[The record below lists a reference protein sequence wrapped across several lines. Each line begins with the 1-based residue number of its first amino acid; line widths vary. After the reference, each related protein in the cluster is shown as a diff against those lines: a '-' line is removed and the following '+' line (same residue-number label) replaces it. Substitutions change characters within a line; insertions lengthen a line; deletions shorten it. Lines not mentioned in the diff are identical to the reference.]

1 VNSRSTRLARRLAAV
16 AGSVAFAFVI
26 GACGNITVGGF
37 QNVTVDVSGN
47 APETTQ
53 PITFTSP
60 AALSVTEGPRPSDAP
75 AEAGEE
81 ADGEEAEGE
90 VEIDVRLALVTE
102 AGNVEMLGRDDIR
115 IKLDL
120 QGSDEVEAIDELVP
134 TARYT
139 ALRLTFTHIKVEVER
154 GLVVN
159 GEEIVGEIEVE
170 LDDPALV
177 VTRAIDIQPVAG
189 SRVDLLVDLNTPAWL
204 AAVDPM
210 TRTVDASAFAA
221 LVDLVV
227 R

>member
-1 VNSRSTRLARRLAAV
+1 MRLARRLAGV

-26 GACGNITVGGF
+26 AACGNITVGGF

-60 AALSVTEGPRPSDAP
+60 AALSVTEGPRPSDYP
-75 AEAGEE
+75 AEAAEE
-81 ADGEEAEGE
+81 ADGEEEAEGE

-102 AGNVEMLGRDDIR
+102 AGNVELLGRDDIR
-115 IKLDL
+115 IRLDL
-120 QGSDEVEAIDELVP
+120 QGSDEAEAIDALVP

-159 GEEIVGEIEVE
+159 GEEIVGEIHVE

-177 VTRAIDIQPVAG
+177 VTRAVDIQAIAG

-204 AAVDPM
+204 AAVDPV

-221 LVDLVV
+221 LIDLVV